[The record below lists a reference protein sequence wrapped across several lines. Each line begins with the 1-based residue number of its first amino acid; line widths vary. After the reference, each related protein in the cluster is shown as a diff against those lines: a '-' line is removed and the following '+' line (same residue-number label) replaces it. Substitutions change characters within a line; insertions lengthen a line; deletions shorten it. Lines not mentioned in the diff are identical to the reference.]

1 MTATSPCS
9 KASRRSQAER
19 NNCGHCM
26 KTTMTGARRR
36 AGNERQAI
44 ACSEIFFHLACK
56 AKEKKLCASW
66 SQCTKT

>member
-1 MTATSPCS
+1 
-9 KASRRSQAER
+9 
-19 NNCGHCM
+19 M